1 VRIKGN
7 RRLID
12 ERAIVDPSAR
22 IAADVV
28 IEAYAVIGA
37 EVEIGAGSHVGHHAV
52 IKGPTTMG
60 RENRVFQFASI
71 GEEPQDKKYAG
82 EPTRLTIG
90 DRNVFREYVT
100 VNRGTVQ
107 DGGLTSIGSDN
118 WIMIGV
124 HIAHDCHVG
133 NNTIFSNNA
142 SLAGH
147 VTVGDYA
154 ILGGFTLVHQ
164 FCEIGAHCFTAMG
177 SAIAKD
183 VPPYI
188 LVSGHMARPYGL
200 NIEGLKRRGFSPEA
214 IKTLRRAYKLVYK
227 SGLPLQQAQQELQ
240 TMAGECPEVREFHDF
255 ITRSQRGIIR

>member
-1 VRIKGN
+1 
-7 RRLID
+7 LID

-22 IAADVV
+22 IAEDVV
-28 IEAYAVIGA
+28 VEAFAVIGPD
-37 EVEIGAGSHVGHHAV
+37 VEIGAGSHVGPHAV

-60 RENRVFQFASI
+60 VENRIFQFASI

-90 DRNVFREYVT
+90 DRNIFREYVT

-107 DGGLTSIGSDN
+107 DGGLTSIGDDN
-118 WIMIGV
+118 WIMTGV

-133 NNTIFSNNA
+133 NHTIFSNNA

-164 FCEIGAHCFTAMG
+164 FCALGAHSFTAMG
-177 SAIAKD
+177 SAIPKD
-183 VPPYI
+183 VPPYV
-188 LVSGHMARPYGL
+188 LVSGHMAKPYGL
-200 NIEGLKRRGFSPEA
+200 NVEGLKRHGFSPET
-214 IKTLRRAYKLVYK
+214 IQSLRRAYKLVYK
-227 SGLPLQQAQQELQ
+227 SGLPLKQAMTEIQ
-240 TMAGECPEVREFHDF
+240 TLAEECPQVREFYDF
-255 ITRSQRGIIR
+255 IGRSQRGIIR